1 MGSRSTLH
9 LCSFQSLR
17 YCALETQAK
26 ISPGDLSF
34 GESKVLVLSF
44 TVVFLSHYR
53 ERTAELFR
61 GDLLGQVMHAYV
73 LRMSSCFVTA
83 RHPWC
88 QKGHIRNTT
97 ALRVRS
103 HPSKITSFKSHCW
116 IWDFYWHPFSLISC
130 DFVGRRG
137 ARRRRWRSNRGPQK
151 GEEVFRF
158 RWEWWRWWGL
168 SGTVILRALN
178 AFAPPGFLG
187 QERDAHPWLPSSLW
201 ELPIVNFLWKTYF

>member
-34 GESKVLVLSF
+34 GESTVLVLSF
-44 TVVFLSHYR
+44 TVVFLAHYR

-88 QKGHIRNTT
+88 QKGHVRNTT

-103 HPSKITSFKSHCW
+103 HPSKIISFMSHCW
-116 IWDFYWHPFSLISC
+116 IWDFY
-130 DFVGRRG
+130 
-137 ARRRRWRSNRGPQK
+137 
-151 GEEVFRF
+151 
-158 RWEWWRWWGL
+158 
-168 SGTVILRALN
+168 
-178 AFAPPGFLG
+178 
-187 QERDAHPWLPSSLW
+187 
-201 ELPIVNFLWKTYF
+201 